1 MEFRPCIDI
10 HNGKVKQIVGGSL
23 KDLGDRAQENFVSE
37 QDAAF
42 YAKLYQKNSLKGG
55 HIILLNA
62 SDSPYYEATKE
73 QALSALRV
81 YPGGLQ
87 VGGGITAENA
97 AEYLAAGASHVI
109 VTSYVFREGRIDY
122 DRLDKLVQS
131 IGKEHLVLDVS
142 CKRAGE
148 QYLVVTDRW
157 QKLTE
162 EAVDVEG
169 KARGMEQEL
178 VKFIGNYTGNPI
190 TYAGGV
196 HSMEDLYLLKKL
208 GQNRMN
214 VTIGS
219 ALDLF
224 GGSMKWE
231 DVLTVCR
238 EK

>member
-122 DRLDKLVQS
+122 DRLDKLV
-131 IGKEHLVLDVS
+131 
-142 CKRAGE
+142 
-148 QYLVVTDRW
+148 VTDRW

-162 EAVDVEG
+162 EAVDEALLKKLSAYCDEFLIHAVDVEG
-169 KARGMEQEL
+169 KARGIEQEL